1 MSAFLDGTNY
11 LVPIPI
17 NFMISITPKLS
28 NKWEW
33 GGIQI
38 EQCKM
43 ARKQYY
49 TIIGMAV
56 ADVIRPRII
65 AWIC

>member
-1 MSAFLDGTNY
+1 MSAFLDRTNY
-11 LVPIPI
+11 LIPIPI
-17 NFMISITPKLS
+17 NFMISIKPKLS

-38 EQCKM
+38 ECKM

-49 TIIGMAV
+49 TIIAMAV
-56 ADVIRPRII
+56 AHVIRPRIN